1 MIQEKFQK
9 PTESEMEILQ
19 VIWGK
24 TQASVR
30 EVHEA
35 LLPHKDIGY
44 TTTLKL
50 MQIMHDKGL
59 LTRDDSFRTHIY
71 KPALSQEKAQKHLLN
86 RMINTLF
93 SGSPAD
99 LVLQV
104 LGNHKTSGAELDK
117 IEALLQQI
125 KNNNQ

>member
-1 MIQEKFQK
+1 MNQEKFVR

-19 VIWGK
+19 VIWEKG
-24 TQASVR
+24 QASVR

-35 LLPHKDIGY
+35 LLSHKDIGY

-50 MQIMHDKGL
+50 MQIMFEKGL
-59 LTRDDSFRTHIY
+59 LERDDSYRTHIY
-71 KPALSQEKAQKHLLN
+71 KPALTQERAQKH
-86 RMINTLF
+86 MINKMITTLF

-104 LGNHKTSGAELDK
+104 LGNHKTSEEELKK
-117 IEALLQQI
+117 IEDLLDQI
-125 KNNNQ
+125 KQHQ